1 MKSNTRHIPLRS
13 LSYEEECLKQENIV
27 LRDQGCSSR
36 GNGPLHLHSQL
47 HSSSFCPL
55 HGPLLLF
62 KSCVKRVQSDCS
74 GGWIFDR
81 LFSPT
86 PISTS
91 QRSHLG
97 CMLCPFIPRD
107 FCTCCSSGRI
117 SLLPAS
123 TSTPG
128 HSCSLSVPS
137 IRPVKLFLMTGATS
151 QAQPGK
157 VIN

>member
-13 LSYEEECLKQENIV
+13 LSYEEGMPKQENIV
-27 LRDQGCSSR
+27 LRDQGYGTEEMGRCAFTLSFI
-36 GNGPLHLHSQL
+36 LHPSALYIV
-47 HSSSFCPL
+47 P
-55 HGPLLLF
+55 LLF
-62 KSCVKRVQSDCS
+62 KSCVKRAQSHCS

-86 PISTS
+86 PASTS
-91 QRSHLG
+91 QRSHPGRCYALSYPG
-97 CMLCPFIPRD
+97 RLLYMLFQQLNQP
-107 FCTCCSSGRI
+107 
-117 SLLPAS
+117 LPTS

-128 HSCSLSVPS
+128 HSCSLSVLS
-137 IRPVKLFLMTGATS
+137 IRPVKLFLMTGATC